1 MGISGALNASLSGL
15 SVTRAQLDV
24 LATNIANVDTPGY
37 TRKSMSQS
45 SMYAGT
51 AAIGVRT
58 ESLDRQLDALLQKQ
72 VRSELGASGYTDI
85 LAGYH
90 DRLNTMLGTPGSA
103 SAFDTL
109 ISNFSTSLSALTDNP
124 ASFTAQQAVLGEA
137 QVLVQSLNSMSQDV
151 QILRTEAEQGIATSV
166 RSINDAL
173 QRIEEINTTILS
185 VAGNSEVPAD
195 LLDERDRNIDLLAKE
210 IDIQVIEHTDASVSI
225 FTNSGISLFDGQASA
240 LNFDQVASLNPYAT
254 YSSVPSERSVG
265 TVTIGTG
272 AGDTIDLLA
281 GNNIRGGALAGY
293 VEMRDDTLVQ
303 MQDRLDEFA
312 HQLALAMSTQTQE
325 GVALNP
331 VIADTNADLA
341 GTGTFAAM
349 DFTNGGANDGSISFD
364 LTVDGVTQT
373 VDITFAEASLGA
385 ADPAAVTQ
393 AELVALINQEANTA
407 FSTVGATYA
416 VADGTA
422 IDLRSGSTGAG
433 SNVSVAS
440 YTEANLSGT
449 STLGDGSVVGGSAF
463 DGLQADLT
471 GIRPGNQVTLNY
483 TDTVAGTDHHVTFVH
498 VTDPSVLPL
507 PQDTTTDPNDLV
519 IGVDMNDP
527 AAVTAALAANGIGM
541 TAAAGA
547 GGALQFIDDGAAGQY
562 DISALSA
569 QLSVTTLQS
578 GEPGFPMFTDGVEYG
593 GYYSGSQDGSPQKTG
608 FAGRIQVSGALLDDP
623 SALSRMDA
631 NTPSGDKT
639 RAEFLYEQFNSARVT
654 VDPDT
659 GIGAVGRPL
668 ETSIA
673 EFGRQIVNK
682 TAFDAASAK
691 RADDGQKIVTNGLL
705 ARQSAESA
713 VNIDEEMARLTELQ
727 SVYAANA
734 QVMSAA
740 REMMDLL
747 LNI

>member
-1 MGISGALNASLSGL
+1 MGISGALSASLSGL
-15 SVTRAQLDV
+15 NVTRAQLDV

-37 TRKSMSQS
+37 TRKTMSQS
-45 SMYAGT
+45 SIFAGSN
-51 AAIGVRT
+51 AVGVRT

-90 DRLNTMLGTPGSA
+90 DRLNTMMGAPGSA

-109 ISNFSTSLSALTDNP
+109 ISNFSTSLSGLTDNP
-124 ASFTAQQAVLGEA
+124 ASFTAQQAVLGDA

-151 QILRTEAEQGIATSV
+151 QILRTEAEQGIAGSV
-166 RSINDAL
+166 RTINDAL
-173 QRIEEINTTILS
+173 QRIEDINTTILS

-195 LLDERDRNIDLLAKE
+195 LLDERDRNIDLLARE
-210 IDIQVIEHTDASVSI
+210 LDIQVIEQTDASVSI
-225 FTNSGISLFDGQASA
+225 FTNSGISLFDGQAA
-240 LNFDQVASLNPYAT
+240 VLNFDQKASLNALSS
-254 YSSVPSERSVG
+254 YSPIPSERSVG

-272 AGDTIDLLA
+272 TGDTIDLLA

-293 VEMRDDTLVQ
+293 VEMRDGALVE
-303 MQDRLDEFA
+303 MQERLDEFA
-312 HQLALAMSTQTQE
+312 HQLALALSTHTE
-325 GVALNP
+325 DGVALDP
-331 VIADTNADLA
+331 VVADTSADHG
-341 GTGTFAAM
+341 GTGTFSAV
-349 DFTNGGANDGSISFD
+349 DFSNGGANDGSISFD

-373 VDITFAEASLGA
+373 VDITYAEASLGA
-385 ADPAAVTQ
+385 VDPAAVTQ

-422 IDLRSGSTGAG
+422 IDLRSSSTGAG
-433 SNVSVAS
+433 SNVAIAS
-440 YTEANLSGT
+440 YAEANLSGT
-449 STLGDGSVVGGSAF
+449 STLADGSAIGGSAF
-463 DGLQADLT
+463 DGLQLDLT
-471 GIRPGNQVTLNY
+471 GIQPGNQVTLDY
-483 TDTVAGTDHHVTFVH
+483 TDTVAGTDQRITFVH

-507 PQDTTTDPNDLV
+507 PQDATTDPNDLV

-527 AAVTAALAANGIGM
+527 AAVSAALAANGIGM
-541 TAAAGA
+541 TAAAGT
-547 GGALQFIDDGAAGQY
+547 GGALQFIDDGAVGQY
-562 DISALSA
+562 DIDALSA
-569 QLSVTTLQS
+569 RLSITDLQS
-578 GEPGFPMFTDGVEYG
+578 GEPGFPMFTDGIEYG
-593 GYYSGSQDGSPQKTG
+593 GYYSGSMDGTEQKTG
-608 FAGRIQVSGALLDDP
+608 FAGRIQVNGALVDDP

-631 NTPSGDKT
+631 NSPAGDTT
-639 RAEFLYEQFNSARVT
+639 RAEFLYEQFTSTRVT

-659 GIGAVGRPL
+659 GIGATGRPL
-668 ETSIA
+668 ETSLA

-682 TAFDAASAK
+682 TAFDAASAQ
-691 RADDGQKIVTNGLL
+691 RADEGQQIVTNGLL
-705 ARQSAESA
+705 ARQSADSA
-713 VNIDEEMARLTELQ
+713 VNIDQEMARLTELQ

>member
-1 MGISGALNASLSGL
+1 MGISGALSASLSGL
-15 SVTRAQLDV
+15 NVTRAQLDV

-37 TRKSMSQS
+37 TRKTMSQS
-45 SMYAGT
+45 SIFAGSN
-51 AAIGVRT
+51 AVGVRT

-90 DRLNTMLGTPGSA
+90 DRLNTMMGAPGSA

-109 ISNFSTSLSALTDNP
+109 ISNFSTSLSGLTDNP
-124 ASFTAQQAVLGEA
+124 ASFTAQQAVLGDA

-151 QILRTEAEQGIATSV
+151 QILRTEAEQGIAGSV
-166 RSINDAL
+166 RTINDAL
-173 QRIEEINTTILS
+173 QRIEDINTTILS

-195 LLDERDRNIDLLAKE
+195 LLDERDRNIDLLARE
-210 IDIQVIEHTDASVSI
+210 LDIQVIEQTDASVSI
-225 FTNSGISLFDGQASA
+225 FTNSGISLFDGQAA
-240 LNFDQVASLNPYAT
+240 VLNFDQKASLNALSS
-254 YSSVPSERSVG
+254 YSPIPSERSVG

-272 AGDTIDLLA
+272 TGDTIDLLA

-293 VEMRDDTLVQ
+293 VEMRDGALVE
-303 MQDRLDEFA
+303 MQERLDEFA
-312 HQLALAMSTQTQE
+312 HQLALALSTHTE
-325 GVALNP
+325 DGVALDP
-331 VIADTNADLA
+331 VIADTSADHG
-341 GTGTFAAM
+341 GTGTFSAV
-349 DFTNGGANDGSISFD
+349 DFSNGGVNDGSISFD

-373 VDITFAEASLGA
+373 VDITYAEASLGA
-385 ADPAAVTQ
+385 VDPAAVTQ

-422 IDLRSGSTGAG
+422 IDLRSSSTGAG
-433 SNVSVAS
+433 SNVAIAS
-440 YTEANLSGT
+440 YAEANLSGT
-449 STLGDGSVVGGSAF
+449 STLADGSAIGGSAF
-463 DGLQADLT
+463 DGLQLDLT
-471 GIRPGNQVTLNY
+471 GIQPGNQVTLDY
-483 TDTVAGTDHHVTFVH
+483 TDTVAGTDQRITFVH

-507 PQDTTTDPNDLV
+507 PQDATTDPNDLV

-527 AAVTAALAANGIGM
+527 AAVSAALAANGIGM
-541 TAAAGA
+541 TAAAGT
-547 GGALQFIDDGAAGQY
+547 GGALQFIDDGAVGQY
-562 DISALSA
+562 DIDALSA
-569 QLSVTTLQS
+569 RLSITDLQS
-578 GEPGFPMFTDGVEYG
+578 GEPGFPMFTDGIEYG
-593 GYYSGSQDGSPQKTG
+593 GYYSGSMDGTEQKTG
-608 FAGRIQVSGALLDDP
+608 FAGRIQVNGALVDDP

-631 NTPSGDKT
+631 NSPAGDTT
-639 RAEFLYEQFNSARVT
+639 RAEFLYEQFTSTRVT

-659 GIGAVGRPL
+659 GIGATGRPL
-668 ETSIA
+668 ETSLA

-682 TAFDAASAK
+682 TAFDAASAQ
-691 RADDGQKIVTNGLL
+691 RADEGQQIVTNGLL
-705 ARQSAESA
+705 ARQSADSA
-713 VNIDEEMARLTELQ
+713 VNIDQEMARLTELQ

>member
-1 MGISGALNASLSGL
+1 MGISGALSASLSGL
-15 SVTRAQLDV
+15 NVTRAQLDV

-37 TRKSMSQS
+37 TRKTMSQS
-45 SMYAGT
+45 SIFAGSN
-51 AAIGVRT
+51 AIGVRT

-72 VRSELGASGYTDI
+72 VRSELGASGYTNVVS
-85 LAGYH
+85 GYH
-90 DRLNTMLGTPGSA
+90 DRLNMMMGTPGSA

-109 ISNFSTSLSALTDNP
+109 ISNFSTSLSSLTDNP
-124 ASFTAQQAVLGEA
+124 GSFTAQQSVLGDA

-151 QILRTEAEQGIATSV
+151 QILRTEAEQGIAGSV
-166 RSINDAL
+166 RTINDAL

-210 IDIQVIEHTDASVSI
+210 IDIQVIEQSDASVSI
-225 FTNSGISLFDGQASA
+225 FTNSGISLFDGQAA
-240 LNFDQVASLNPYAT
+240 QLNFDQKASLNALST
-254 YSSVPSERSVG
+254 YSTDPNERTVG

-272 AGDTIDLLA
+272 TGDTIDLIA

-293 VEMRDDTLVQ
+293 IEMRDDTLVE

-312 HQLALAMSTQTQE
+312 HQLALSLSTYTE
-325 GVALNP
+325 DGVALDP
-331 VIADTNADLA
+331 VVADTSADYA
-341 GTGTFAAM
+341 GTGTFSAV
-349 DFTNGGANDGSISFD
+349 DFTNGGANDGVLSFD

-373 VDITFAEASLGA
+373 VDITYAEANLAA

-433 SNVSVAS
+433 SNVSVGS
-440 YTEANLSGT
+440 YTETNLSGT
-449 STLGDGSVVGGSAF
+449 TTLADGGATGGSAF
-463 DGLQADLT
+463 DGLQVDLAN
-471 GIRPGNQVTLNY
+471 IQPGNQVTFDY
-483 TDTVAGTDHHVTFVH
+483 TDTVAGTDQRVTFVH

-507 PQDTTTDPNDLV
+507 PQDVTADPNDLV
-519 IGVDMNDP
+519 IGVDLNDP
-527 AAVTAALAANGIGM
+527 AAVTAALAANGIGI
-541 TAAAGA
+541 TAAAGT
-547 GGALQFIDDGAAGQY
+547 GGALQFIDDGATGQF
-562 DISALSA
+562 DINAVSGRLSI
-569 QLSVTTLQS
+569 TDLQS
-578 GEPGFPMFTDGVEYG
+578 GEPGLPMFTDGIEYG
-593 GYYSGSQDGSPQKTG
+593 GYYSGSMDGTEQKLG
-608 FAGRIQVSGALLDDP
+608 FAGRIQINGALMDDP
-623 SALSRMDA
+623 SALSKMDA
-631 NTPSGDKT
+631 NTPAGDKT
-639 RAEFLYEQFNSARVT
+639 RAEFLYEQFTSTRVT

-659 GIGAVGRPL
+659 GIGATGKPL

-682 TAFDAASAK
+682 TAFDAASAE
-691 RADDGQKIVTNGLL
+691 RADEGQQIVTNGLL
-705 ARQSAESA
+705 ARQSADSA
-713 VNIDEEMARLTELQ
+713 VNIDQEMARLTELQ

-734 QVMSAA
+734 QVMTAA

>member
-1 MGISGALNASLSGL
+1 MGISGALSASLSGL
-15 SVTRAQLDV
+15 NVTRAQLDV

-37 TRKSMSQS
+37 TRKTMSQS
-45 SMYAGT
+45 SIFAGSN
-51 AAIGVRT
+51 AVGVRT

-90 DRLNTMLGTPGSA
+90 DRLNTMMGAPGSA

-109 ISNFSTSLSALTDNP
+109 ISNFSTSLSGLTDNP
-124 ASFTAQQAVLGEA
+124 ASFTAQQAVLGDA

-151 QILRTEAEQGIATSV
+151 QILRTEAEQGIAGSV
-166 RSINDAL
+166 RTINDAL
-173 QRIEEINTTILS
+173 QRIEDINTTILS

-195 LLDERDRNIDLLAKE
+195 LLDERDRNIDLLARE
-210 IDIQVIEHTDASVSI
+210 LDIQVIEQTDASVSI
-225 FTNSGISLFDGQASA
+225 FTNSGISLFDGQAA
-240 LNFDQVASLNPYAT
+240 VLNFDQKASLNALST
-254 YSSVPSERSVG
+254 YSPIPSERSVG

-272 AGDTIDLLA
+272 TGDTIDLLA

-293 VEMRDDTLVQ
+293 VEMRDGALVE
-303 MQDRLDEFA
+303 MQERLDEFA
-312 HQLALAMSTQTQE
+312 HQLALALSTRTE
-325 GVALNP
+325 DGVALDP
-331 VIADTNADLA
+331 VIADTSADHG
-341 GTGTFAAM
+341 GTGTFSAV
-349 DFTNGGANDGSISFD
+349 DFSNGGANDGSISFD

-373 VDITFAEASLGA
+373 VDITYAEASLGA

-407 FSTVGATYA
+407 FSTVGAIYA

-422 IDLRSGSTGAG
+422 IDLRSNSTGAG
-433 SNVSVAS
+433 SNVAIAS
-440 YTEANLSGT
+440 YAEANLSGT
-449 STLGDGSVVGGSAF
+449 STLTDGSAIGGSAF
-463 DGLQADLT
+463 DGLQLDLT
-471 GIRPGNQVTLNY
+471 GIQPGNQVTLDY
-483 TDTVAGTDHHVTFVH
+483 TDTVAGTDQRITFVH

-507 PQDTTTDPNDLV
+507 PQDATTDPNDLV

-527 AAVTAALAANGIGM
+527 VAVSAALAANGIGM
-541 TAAAGA
+541 TAAAGT
-547 GGALQFIDDGAAGQY
+547 GGALQFIDDGAVGQY
-562 DISALSA
+562 DIDALSA
-569 QLSVTTLQS
+569 RLSITDLQS
-578 GEPGFPMFTDGVEYG
+578 GEPGFPMFTDGIEYG
-593 GYYSGSQDGSPQKTG
+593 GYYSGSMDGTEQKTG
-608 FAGRIQVSGALLDDP
+608 FAGRIQVNGALVDDP

-631 NTPSGDKT
+631 NSPAGDTT
-639 RAEFLYEQFNSARVT
+639 RAEFLYEQFTSTRVT

-659 GIGAVGRPL
+659 GIGATGRPL
-668 ETSIA
+668 ETSLA

-682 TAFDAASAK
+682 TAFDAASAQ
-691 RADDGQKIVTNGLL
+691 RADEGQQIVTNGLL
-705 ARQSAESA
+705 ARQSADSA
-713 VNIDEEMARLTELQ
+713 VNIDQEMARLTELQ